1 MRLLSVLSCV
11 PSLSLNLLCVESG
24 VHVTGGLAE

>member
-11 PSLSLNLLCVESG
+11 PLLSLNLLYVESG
-24 VHVTGGLAE
+24 FHVTGGLAA